1 MKKLTGK
8 QQNFVNEYLI
18 DLNATAAAKR
28 AGYSEKSANPTGC
41 ETLANPSVAAE
52 IAKRRQRMIEKLEI
66 TQEMIVQE
74 LAKLGF
80 SNMGDYMRAAPNGD
94 VYLDFSGLTEAQTA
108 ALTSVTVDVHFEQGG
123 DDAVAVKRTRFQLAD
138 KHKALVSLA
147 KILGFM
153 PTRVTVSAPDGGPV
167 QLLGLTPDE
176 LRARAARIIG
186 SIEEEVIEAEPVE
199 DETE

>member
-1 MKKLTGK
+1 MAKKKLTGK

-41 ETLANPSVAAE
+41 ETLANPSVSAE

-74 LAKLGF
+74 LAKIGF
-80 SNMGDYMRAAPNGD
+80 SNMGG
-94 VYLDFSGLTEAQTA
+94 
-108 ALTSVTVDVHFEQGG
+108 SVRD
-123 DDAVAVKRTRFQLAD
+123 AD
-138 KHKALVSLA
+138 KHNALVSLA

-186 SIEEEVIEAEPVE
+186 NIEGEVIEAEAVE
-199 DETE
+199 DEAE

>member
-1 MKKLTGK
+1 MSRKAKKRLTGK

-28 AGYSEKSANPTGC
+28 AGYSVKSAYHSGWENLRKP
-41 ETLANPSVAAE
+41 EIVAE
-52 IAKRRQRMIEKLEI
+52 ISKRQKRMAEKLEI
-66 TQEMIVQE
+66 TQEMVVQE
-74 LAKLGF
+74 LGKLAF
-80 SNMGDYMRAAPNGD
+80 SNIGDYLRIDADGAP
-94 VYLDFSGLTEAQTA
+94 YLDFSGLTEAQTA
-108 ALTSVTVDVHFEQGG
+108 ALD
-123 DDAVAVKRTRFQLAD
+123 TRFRLAD
-138 KHKALVSLA
+138 KHQALVSLA

-186 SIEEEVIEAEPVE
+186 NIEGEVIEAELVE
-199 DETE
+199 DEAE

>member
-1 MKKLTGK
+1 MARQKLTGK

-28 AGYSEKSANPTGC
+28 AGYSEKSANQMGC
-41 ETLANPSVAAE
+41 ETMANPYVAAE

-66 TQEMIVQE
+66 TQEMVVQE
-74 LAKLGF
+74 LAKIGF
-80 SNMGDYMRAAPNGD
+80 SNMGDYMRPGANGEP
-94 VYLDFSGLTEAQTA
+94 YLDFSGLTEAQTA
-108 ALTSVTVDVHFEQGG
+108 ALTSVTVDVHFEQDG
-123 DDAVAVKRTRFQLAD
+123 DDVVAVKRTRFQLAD

-167 QLLGLTPDE
+167 QLELTPGE
-176 LRARAARIIG
+176 LRARAARIMG
-186 SIEEEVIEAEPVE
+186 SIEGEVIEAELV
-199 DETE
+199 